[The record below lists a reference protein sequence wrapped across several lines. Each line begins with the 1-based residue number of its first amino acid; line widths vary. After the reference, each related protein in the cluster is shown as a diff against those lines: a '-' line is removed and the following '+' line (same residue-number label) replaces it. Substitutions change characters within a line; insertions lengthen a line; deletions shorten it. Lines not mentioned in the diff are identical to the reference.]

1 MMKKNI
7 LITFLLVIL
16 ASNILR
22 AEFDGPGYYRVH
34 NTSTNR
40 FITVIGEQYH
50 TSTNPDAFEDCVEML
65 APGANNAQITNPA
78 SVIYINSVTKNVRL
92 EAQGMDTYQITGMY
106 LKVNT
111 NTLNGETVYIPYI
124 TMVFTFYLQDYDGLD
139 PGRGTDY
146 AKYWIEPVNNEGNN
160 YFAVEPT
167 IQYNGHYYTTL
178 RTAFNF
184 QLPEGVKAYVIG
196 SNGKAILY
204 CNPGEIV
211 AKATP
216 VILQCESNLKENNK
230 LLPTTSSAKTVP
242 STNQLVAPI
251 GILSSSISGY
261 NTMPNYFK
269 YTYNAVRNKYVSRG
283 VQRTDANYNY
293 RVLGT
298 DESGNV
304 GFYKSFWNEQNGSE
318 TNTPVSCLDGNRA
331 YLNTSNDVTVLGM
344 PQISPSNS
352 SANVGESIS
361 FNVSSTA
368 PSATIYYRLDGE
380 GEWIAVSGGTITI
393 TSNQA
398 KNGTVEV
405 KLDNGGIESP
415 IVNAS
420 YSFIEPTQEADLA
433 TIVSEGT
440 EGVSYQVS
448 HNLYGVIA
456 AGGKLFAKDNG
467 LYASPSLIENHEEAV
482 DYMQRAGMTA
492 ADSYDQS
499 NWVAL
504 NVENPDSYVGK
515 DLSVTG
521 TLLRKPNPEMNV
533 SKITTSSPAN
543 SGYTPNVYIP
553 ASFMGE
559 TQTSTVG
566 NQNTYFFVTPKP
578 QEYAH
583 ISWAVYGG
591 DGKFYVNAPEGS
603 SNLAHIKGGFIA
615 NDAVMPTGTNLSHF
629 TVGNS
634 YEFNAIIQR
643 ASASNLS
650 LRATPYTE
658 GGFSTDWV
666 VYPLEAP
673 AGTPTAVTDIFTT
686 KSVTGIKYYNLAG
699 MASDVPFD
707 GINIRVT
714 TYSDG
719 TRQASKIRF

>member
-7 LITFLLVIL
+7 LITFLLIFL
-16 ASNILR
+16 ASNNLR

-420 YSFIEPTQEADLA
+420 YSFIEPTIDATLA
-433 TIVSEGT
+433 TIVSTGIE
-440 EGVSYQVS
+440 SKLYQVS
-448 HNLYGVIA
+448 DYLYGVTV
-456 AGGKLFAKDNG
+456 AGGKLYAKDNNN
-467 LYASPSLIENHEEAV
+467 YANKSIIENGQV

-521 TLLRKPNPEMNV
+521 TLLRKPNPEMTV
-533 SKITTSSPAN
+533 TKITATDPEQ
-543 SGYTPNVYIP
+543 SGYMPNVYIP

-566 NQNTYFFVTPKP
+566 NQETFFFVTPKP

-583 ISWAVYGG
+583 ITWAVYGG
-591 DGKFYVNAPEGS
+591 DGKFYVAAPQGS
-603 SNLAHIKGGFIA
+603 INQAALKGGFVADGSLIGGL
-615 NDAVMPTGTNLSHF
+615 TSFESGET
-629 TVGNS
+629 
-634 YEFNAIIQR
+634 YEFYAIIQVNP
-643 ASASNLS
+643 SNKS
-650 LRATPYTE
+650 PYLT
-658 GGFSTDWV
+658 GGYSTDYT
-666 VYPLEAP
+666 VYPTSAP
-673 AGTPTAVTDIFTT
+673 TVITAVNDVNVTKTIAGTR
-686 KSVTGIKYYNLAG
+686 YYNLAG
-699 MASDVPFD
+699 MASDQPFD
-707 GINIRVT
+707 GINIVVT
-714 TYSDG
+714 TFSDG
-719 TRQASKIRF
+719 SKQAVKVLH